1 MADNSVSIQTPVAGS
16 EAPVTTDNNE
26 QAKDPVDPLGSS
38 TSSHEESSDDGG
50 GQPQEQQKEEAKP
63 EEGEAQKSLK
73 EQLEAQKMELAKNA
87 TKDQAAEAV
96 KDAGLDFG
104 VLEQEYMANGGLS
117 DESYAKLE
125 KAGIGRQY
133 VDAYINGQAALLDNF
148 INEVTSAA
156 GGRDKYNEMTK
167 WALDN
172 YSKDDIDAYNK
183 VMNSGDKAMIRMA
196 VSALVTRYR
205 SAEGAE
211 PTLVKGRQSS
221 GGRPHGGSYASAE
234 EMVEAMKDPRYGKDP
249 AYTREVERKVNNSNF
264 FG

>member
-1 MADNSVSIQTPVAGS
+1 MADNSVTIQTPVAGS
-16 EAPVTTDNNE
+16 EAPVTTDNSE
-26 QAKDPVDPLGSS
+26 QVKEPVDPLGSS
-38 TSSHEESSDDGG
+38 TSSHEGEPEDGG
-50 GQPQEQQKEEAKP
+50 EQPQEQEKEETKP
-63 EEGEAQKSLK
+63 EDNEAQKSLK

-87 TKDQAAEAV
+87 TRDQAAETV
-96 KDAGLDFG
+96 KEAGLDFG
-104 VLEQEYMANGGLS
+104 ALEQEYMANGDLS

-133 VDAYINGQAALLDNF
+133 VEAYVKGQSALLENF
-148 INEVTSAA
+148 INEVTAVA

-167 WALDN
+167 WANDN
-172 YSKDDIDAYNK
+172 FSAEEIEAYNK
-183 VMNSGDKAMIRMA
+183 VMNSGDKAVIRMA
-196 VSALVTRYR
+196 ISSLVTRYR
-205 SAEGAE
+205 SAEGTE

-221 GGRPHGGSYASAE
+221 STKAHGGSYASAE